1 MSAIGVL
8 LSKFVFLHSTGKFF
22 SQREDHRAGATS
34 GHFSPAEYLFQI
46 FIFSIRYYHRYSIR
60 KRVDLN

>member
-34 GHFSPAEYLFQI
+34 GGFYSGKYLFN
-46 FIFSIRYYHRYSIR
+46 FYSHLKTAMRI
-60 KRVDLN
+60 LSL